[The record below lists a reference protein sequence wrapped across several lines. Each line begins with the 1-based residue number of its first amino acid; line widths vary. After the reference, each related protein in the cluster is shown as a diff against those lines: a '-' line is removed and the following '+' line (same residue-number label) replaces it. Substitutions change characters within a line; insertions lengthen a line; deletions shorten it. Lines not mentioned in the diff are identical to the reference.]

1 MEFVLE
7 EELMSDELENSK
19 NNEGL
24 LIGEALEEWKLDMRQ
39 QLERLEGKEK
49 RVHPTKK
56 TDFLRLLDA
65 VEFRLDM
72 RVGVNV
78 AERKETE
85 SFLKEA
91 RAILC
96 FDPAKDTKQKVETE
110 IDKAKPES

>member
-1 MEFVLE
+1 
-7 EELMSDELENSK
+7 
-19 NNEGL
+19 
-24 LIGEALEEWKLDMRQ
+24 
-39 QLERLEGKEK
+39 
-49 RVHPTKK
+49 
-56 TDFLRLLDA
+56 
-65 VEFRLDM
+65 M